1 MDDIKLNYLGDKKPL
16 PRGIKLILLGD
27 KYVFAKWHLGRFIVL
42 SDEEQ
47 TKLGKEYVGS
57 DSKNI

>member
-1 MDDIKLNYLGDKKPL
+1 MDDIKPL

-27 KYVFAKWHLGRFIVL
+27 KYVFVKWHLGRFIVL

>member
-16 PRGIKLILLGD
+16 PRGIKLILLGE
-27 KYVFAKWHLGRFIVL
+27 KYVFARWHLGRFIVL

-47 TKLGKEYVGS
+47 IRLGKEYVS
-57 DSKNI
+57 PDNKNI